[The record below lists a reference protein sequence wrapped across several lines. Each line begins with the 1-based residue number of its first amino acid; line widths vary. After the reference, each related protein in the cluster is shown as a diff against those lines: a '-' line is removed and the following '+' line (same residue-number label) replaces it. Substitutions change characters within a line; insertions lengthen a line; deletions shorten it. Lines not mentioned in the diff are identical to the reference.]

1 MKDHSPSPLDLET
14 LGGVL
19 RSFLTYRWGREA
31 RARRRDMDRLYA
43 RFLTAGDLAF
53 DIGSHVGDRVA
64 SFRRLG
70 ARVVSVE
77 PQAVL
82 ARVLRLLHALDPM
95 VAVEPTAVGRRAGHA
110 ELHVNPRNPTVSTLS
125 TDLIAAAGL
134 AAAWRGQRWTR
145 RARVPMTTLD
155 GLIRCHGRPAFIKI
169 DVEGME
175 AEVLAGLSGPVP
187 ALSFE
192 FTTIQ
197 RQVALDAIERCHALG
212 YSRFNVAIGE
222 SQHLLL
228 GQAGEC
234 WCGPDD
240 MRAWL
245 LDQPESVNS
254 GDIYVLA

>member
-1 MKDHSPSPLDLET
+1 
-14 LGGVL
+14 
-19 RSFLTYRWGREA
+19 
-31 RARRRDMDRLYA
+31 MDRLYA
-43 RFLTAGDLAF
+43 HFLTAGDLAF

-70 ARVVSVE
+70 ARVVAVE

-95 VAVEPTAVGRRAGHA
+95 VVVEPTAVGRRAGLA

-155 GLIRCHGRPAFIKI
+155 GLIRHHGQPAFIKI

-175 AEVLAGLSGPVP
+175 AEVLAGLSRPVP

-197 RQVALDAIERCHALG
+197 RRVALDAIDRCHALG

-222 SQHLLL
+222 SQRLLL
-228 GQAGEC
+228 DQAGGC
-234 WCGPDD
+234 WCGPGD
-240 MRAWL
+240 MRTWL
-245 LDQPESVNS
+245 LEQPESVNS